1 MNTGM
6 FYLDPNLLGRRY
18 LLSVSGDALFRRETK
33 AYDGFTTTVQF
44 SRPLYRLSQPIG
56 FSTWLS
62 WTQGRGQEPTA
73 YDDPETSDVESIPRL
88 WRYDIASTGLN
99 WTWQRGRKF
108 ILRYT
113 LGAGASWVQRE
124 TVEESGLEQ
133 YPSETRERFIRMF
146 SLMSVNGSIP

>member
-44 SRPLYRLSQPIG
+44 SRPLYRLSQPNG

-73 YDDPETSDVESIPRL
+73 YDDRKHRTLKAFLDSGVMTSPAQDSI
-88 WRYDIASTGLN
+88 GL
-99 WTWQRGRKF
+99 G
-108 ILRYT
+108 
-113 LGAGASWVQRE
+113 
-124 TVEESGLEQ
+124 SGVVSSSCVT
-133 YPSETRERFIRMF
+133 P
-146 SLMSVNGSIP
+146 